1 MRYGVKNAKLNS
13 SPPKSL
19 SPPPH
24 PHPHPTTAK
33 DSRLKKKSSNDSPSK
48 KKMKTPSFGQ
58 VEMENV
64 IIDEHKGKDIVCGN
78 EFANRKSAR
87 EQKVMM

>member
-1 MRYGVKNAKLNS
+1 
-13 SPPKSL
+13 
-19 SPPPH
+19 
-24 PHPHPTTAK
+24 
-33 DSRLKKKSSNDSPSK
+33 
-48 KKMKTPSFGQ
+48 
-58 VEMENV
+58 MENV